1 MDMSI
6 NFPHLGI
13 YLEHVGRS
21 ISIGG
26 FQIYFYGMI
35 IGFGIIMGVLIAQWQ
50 AKRTGQ
56 DPETYLDLAM
66 IAVILS
72 IIGARVYYVIFAWDM
87 YKDNLLDIFNIRK
100 GGLAIYGGVLT
111 AIITVYV
118 FARVKKLSFGL
129 LLDTA
134 GPGLVLG
141 QVIGRWGNFFNREAF
156 GGYTDS
162 LLAMQLPVSAVRS
175 SDISADLAAHIM
187 NVGGIDYIQVHPTFL
202 YESLWNLCLLIFLIW
217 YSNRKKFNGEVFLLY
232 LFGYGIG
239 RFWIEGLRTDQL
251 ILFGTGL
258 PVSQLLAA
266 VMAVAAVAIILL
278 GRKKAASV
286 SSQET
291 NKAEKSE

>member
-1 MDMSI
+1 
-6 NFPHLGI
+6 
-13 YLEHVGRS
+13 
-21 ISIGG
+21 
-26 FQIYFYGMI
+26 
-35 IGFGIIMGVLIAQWQ
+35 
-50 AKRTGQ
+50 
-56 DPETYLDLAM
+56 
-66 IAVILS
+66 
-72 IIGARVYYVIFAWDM
+72 
-87 YKDNLLDIFNIRK
+87 
-100 GGLAIYGGVLT
+100 
-111 AIITVYV
+111 
-118 FARVKKLSFGL
+118 
-129 LLDTA
+129 
-134 GPGLVLG
+134 
-141 QVIGRWGNFFNREAF
+141 
-156 GGYTDS
+156 
-162 LLAMQLPVSAVRS
+162 
-175 SDISADLAAHIM
+175 M

-266 VMAVAAVAIILL
+266 VMAVAAAAIILL